1 VPHFF
6 SAACLV
12 LEHRM
17 GLDEFFSLHSRCS
30 LPLLHLGA
38 ATWAN
43 IFDPFPFHRIR
54 EFLLLFGHLSHSFF
68 YLFPKFCAALFCS
81 GDLLLLDTLQMASA
95 PQPLAA
101 EADLPSPVDDYTPTF
116 YVGHHE
122 SRRPLPVTDFVLRQ
136 AQDVGVSAPRQPRG
150 NL

>member
-1 VPHFF
+1 VGESF
-6 SAACLV
+6 SF
-12 LEHRM
+12 R
-17 GLDEFFSLHSRCS
+17 
-30 LPLLHLGA
+30 
-38 ATWAN
+38 
-43 IFDPFPFHRIR
+43 RIR

-68 YLFPKFCAALFCS
+68 YLFRHFCAALFCS

-122 SRRPLPVTDFVLRQ
+122 SKRPLPVTDFVLRQ
-136 AQDVGVSAPRQPRG
+136 AQDVGVSASPQPCCH
-150 NL
+150 L